1 MTLVMGISN
10 WGVGFA
16 LDDLSLSSNEVAFW
30 MAGLVALP
38 GLSWIGFL
46 TLSRKK
52 LQQGECKA
60 STCPIDPSGFNPR
73 PMVREEQIENK
84 LQPGEK

>member
-16 LDDLSLSSNEVAFW
+16 VDNLGLTSNEVAFW
-30 MAGLVALP
+30 MAGLVVLP
-38 GLSWIGFL
+38 GLSWAGFL
-46 TLSRKK
+46 TLSQKQ
-52 LQQGECKA
+52 LQQGQCKA
-60 STCPIDPSGFNPR
+60 STYHIDPSGFNPR

-84 LQPGEK
+84 TQPGEK